1 VLYHADGD
9 TVATIESH
17 TLTST
22 QSLYQQIREA
32 IEEKIFS
39 GAWPP
44 GFRIPIERELMD
56 QFGCSRM
63 TVNKAVTSLVDTGF
77 LERRKKAGTFVTY
90 PSGHYASLH
99 IPDIRKAVLNAGFP
113 YRYVLRHKE
122 RRPATADDLAALKLN
137 GPADILDIRSLH
149 YAADRCFAAERRR
162 INLAVAPE
170 AATVD
175 FVKVPPSVWL
185 LTHVPWSN
193 AEHDIDAD
201 AVDGDDAAA
210 MALADGSPVLRLT
223 RRTWGAAGTITEAE
237 QIFPAGALTLHAS
250 FLVKVS
256 G

>member
-1 VLYHADGD
+1 
-9 TVATIESH
+9 
-17 TLTST
+17 LTSN

-44 GFRIPIERELMD
+44 GFRIPIERELME

-63 TVNKAVTSLVDTGF
+63 TVNKALISLVDTGF

-99 IPDIRKAVLNAGFP
+99 IPDIRKAVLDAGFP
-113 YRYVLRHKE
+113 YRYLLQSIE
-122 RRPATADDLAALKLN
+122 RRAATADDAAALRFD
-137 GPADILDIRSLH
+137 GPSEILDIRSLH

-175 FVKVPPSVWL
+175 FTGMPPSVWL

-193 AEHDIDAD
+193 AEHDIEAG
-201 AVDGDDAAA
+201 ALGRDDAAA
-210 MALADGSPVLRLT
+210 MGLAEGSPVLRLT

-237 QIFPAGALTLHAS
+237 QLFPAGELTLHAS